1 MTGLI
6 ITYVVF
12 LLAIALYVGINI
24 YHVIR
29 FRLRDKDD
37 KSILALSVY
46 VLLISVIFLVSVIG
60 GTIAYIL

>member
-1 MTGLI
+1 MTGLL

-12 LLAIALYVGINI
+12 LLAIALYVAINI
-24 YHVIR
+24 YHILR

-46 VLLISVIFLVSVIG
+46 GLLIGVIFLVSIVG